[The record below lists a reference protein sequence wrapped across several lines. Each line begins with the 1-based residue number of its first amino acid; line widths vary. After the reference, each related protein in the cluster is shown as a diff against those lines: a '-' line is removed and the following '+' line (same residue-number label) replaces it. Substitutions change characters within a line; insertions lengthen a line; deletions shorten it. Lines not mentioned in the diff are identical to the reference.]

1 MLFGCCL
8 TVAELRQGVEE
19 QASIL
24 QKTLQADR
32 LSHISSAKRTA
43 RSIAW
48 RSLVAGCGCML
59 FGCSAVAAGC
69 WLLAAGCW
77 LQAFNWLQAFGCWRL
92 HAVWL
97 LAVAAGCW
105 LLARLAAGCRLL
117 TGCRLQAVVAPNV
130 WLLAAGC

>member
-32 LSHISSAKRTA
+32 LSHISSAKRIA
-43 RSIAW
+43 RRIAW

-59 FGCSAVAAGC
+59 FGCWL

-77 LQAFNWLQAFGCWRL
+77 L
-92 HAVWL
+92 
-97 LAVAAGCW
+97 
-105 LLARLAAGCRLL
+105 
-117 TGCRLQAVVAPNV
+117 V